1 MIQIELL
8 KKNGDYVS
16 LKLKGHA
23 GYNYNGNDVVC
34 AAVSILVLNTVN
46 SIEKIVKEKILVV
59 KEEQKDGILEVNL
72 SYIKSN
78 DSKVLLK
85 SMAFGLEQIKKKYG
99 KKYIDINIREV

>member
-1 MIQIELL
+1 M
-8 KKNGDYVS
+8 
-16 LKLKGHA
+16 
-23 GYNYNGNDVVC
+23 C
-34 AAVSILVLNTVN
+34 AAVSILVLNTAN

-85 SMAFGLEQIKKKYG
+85 SMVFGLEQIKKKYG
-99 KKYIDINIREV
+99 KKYIEINIREV

>member
-34 AAVSILVLNTVN
+34 VA
-46 SIEKIVKEKILVV
+46 
-59 KEEQKDGILEVNL
+59 
-72 SYIKSN
+72 
-78 DSKVLLK
+78 
-85 SMAFGLEQIKKKYG
+85 
-99 KKYIDINIREV
+99 R